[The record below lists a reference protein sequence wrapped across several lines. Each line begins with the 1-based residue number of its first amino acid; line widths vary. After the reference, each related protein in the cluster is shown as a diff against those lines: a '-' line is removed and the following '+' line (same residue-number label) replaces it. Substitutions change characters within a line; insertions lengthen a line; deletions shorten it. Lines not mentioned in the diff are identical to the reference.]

1 MDVNMKLRY
10 SDYGIYGFRFPSR
23 ELVTPILKHYF
34 KSVNINPFVH
44 EVIIKTRFRLGLPT
58 YG

>member
-1 MDVNMKLRY
+1 MKLRY